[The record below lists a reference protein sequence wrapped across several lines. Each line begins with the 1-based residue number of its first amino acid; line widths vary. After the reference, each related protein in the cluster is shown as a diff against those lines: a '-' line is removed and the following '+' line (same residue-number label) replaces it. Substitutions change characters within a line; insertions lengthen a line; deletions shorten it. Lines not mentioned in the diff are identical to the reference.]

1 MRGSVLP
8 DGVRKEVNMK
18 HLVRLRKKPSRD
30 GSSFKYFIDYSDE
43 NGKRRRI
50 SLGHADRRK
59 AERQKAQKERELRM
73 GVVAVESMKLSD
85 FLSDSLSRTGDQ
97 IRESTREVFENALQ
111 GFIAVVGNIDFQ
123 SVTLRHGELFR
134 QGCLDHGNS
143 PATVSKKLRAL
154 KRLFQLAV
162 ERKQLEENPLKY
174 IKLPKSPKRKV
185 ETYTSDECE
194 RMLRATRECE
204 AENPVQWDLL
214 ILIALTTAM
223 RRGELLNAVWSD
235 IDFESKVINVTP
247 KEKTTETW
255 EWHIKDTDR
264 RTLPLT
270 DEAVTMLSEHQ
281 GRQPEGYPYVFVPSY
296 RYDWIQQL
304 RRQGNWSLSDS
315 RLKIINNFNREFEKI
330 LKRAGIRKRQ
340 FHDLRRTV
348 LSNWLA
354 NGMSERDVMV
364 LAGHSS
370 FQTTHQFYLAV
381 ADDLVDRAR
390 QAISQNLARTW
401 HAPSFVGQSS

>member
-1 MRGSVLP
+1 M
-8 DGVRKEVNMK
+8 KE
-18 HLVRLRKKPSRD
+18 LVRLRTRPSRD
-30 GSSFKYFIDYSDE
+30 GKTFKYMLDFVDE
-43 NGKRRRI
+43 SGKRRQI
-50 SLGHADRRK
+50 SLGHADKRK
-59 AERQKAQKERELRM
+59 AERQKTQKERELRM
-73 GVVAVESMKLSD
+73 GVVAVESMKLSV
-85 FLSDSLSRTGDQ
+85 FLADSLSRTGDQ

-111 GFIAVVGNIDFQ
+111 SFIAVVGNMDFQ
-123 SVTLRHGELFR
+123 SITLRHGELFR
-134 QGCLDHGNS
+134 QHCLDHGNS

-174 IKLPKSPKRKV
+174 VKLPKSPKRKV

-194 RMLRATRECE
+194 RMLRAARECR

-235 IDFESKVINVTP
+235 IDFESKVIEVTP
-247 KEKTTETW
+247 KKNTTETW
-255 EWHIKDTDR
+255 EWLIKDTDR
-264 RTLPLT
+264 RRLPLT

-281 GRQPEGYPYVFVPSY
+281 GRQPEGYPYIFVPPC
-296 RYDWIQQL
+296 RCDKIQHL
-304 RRQGNWSLSDS
+304 RRQENWSLSDS
-315 RLKIINNFNREFEKI
+315 RLKVINNFDRKFGKI
-330 LKRAGIRKRQ
+330 LKRAGIRKGQ

-390 QAISQNLARTW
+390 QAISQNLLRACC
-401 HAPSFVGQSS
+401 APSFSVECS